1 MRTNLLLL
9 LLLLVAA
16 HSLSGQ
22 VADTTLLRQAN
33 ELVRNK
39 RCKEAD
45 RLLAPLLQRDPPVT
59 GASIAQA
66 RCLIYYSSKTQDGL
80 AVVNAALEQQPE
92 AWDLLLFRGGVYNDI
107 RMFERAEAD
116 LRASLEHAPD
126 SEATIKALN
135 AGAWNHLSMRKFQ
148 QALAESQRVLAMD
161 SLNHHAMN
169 NQGLAAIELGDSALA
184 VRTMR
189 NMVRL
194 KPNEAV
200 GWMNLGFLLAQMGEH
215 EEALQNYTRAEELGY
230 KTAALYNNRGY
241 SRLCL
246 GDQKGAR
253 QDVERS
259 IRMDEQNS
267 YAYRNLALI
276 ELREGR
282 TDAACTALEKALS
295 LGFTKTY
302 GNEAI
307 ELRRTNCQ

>member
-1 MRTNLLLL
+1 MRGATFLVCA
-9 LLLLVAA
+9 LLVGQLL
-16 HSLSGQ
+16 HGQ

-33 ELVRNK
+33 ELVRDK

-45 RLLAPLLQRDPPVT
+45 RLLAPLLKRDPPAT
-59 GASIAQA
+59 GAIITQA
-66 RCLIYYSSKTQDGL
+66 RCLIYYSAKTEEGL
-80 AVVNAALEQQPE
+80 AVVNGALERQPE
-92 AWDLLLFRGGVYNDI
+92 ASDLLLFRADVYNDV

-116 LRASLEHAPD
+116 LRSSLEHAPD
-126 SEATIKALN
+126 TAATIEALN
-135 AGAWNHLSMRKFQ
+135 AAAWNHLSMRKFE
-148 QALAESQRVLAMD
+148 QALEESQRVLAMD

-169 NQGLAAIELGDSALA
+169 NQGLAAIELGDSVLALS
-184 VRTMR
+184 TMR

-194 KPNEAV
+194 KPDEAV
-200 GWMNLGFLLAQMGEH
+200 GWMNLGFLLAQMGQH

-230 KTAALYNNRGY
+230 KSAALYNNRGY
-241 SRLCL
+241 SRMCT

-259 IRMDEQNS
+259 IRMNDQNS

-276 ELREGR
+276 ELREER
-282 TDAACTALEKALS
+282 KDAACTALERALS